1 MRRLRKENAELREE
15 MEKLRKRNAE
25 IDAMGQVFQGDVI
38 AQVLDNLPLAPH
50 SPQAIFNDLTDFKDF
65 LWGHTRF
72 WKKVEEELG
81 KDFHKLGF
89 GTSEV
94 SMASGAGFG
103 SEKEFWEDFWD
114 YDSSLDYGFNW
125 ELMWSKREDD
135 DDSDSD

>member
-1 MRRLRKENAELREE
+1 M
-15 MEKLRKRNAE
+15 
-25 IDAMGQVFQGDVI
+25 
-38 AQVLDNLPLAPH
+38 DNLPLAPH

-114 YDSSLDYGFNW
+114 YDSSCNGGFNW
-125 ELMWSKREDD
+125 ELMWSEREDSD